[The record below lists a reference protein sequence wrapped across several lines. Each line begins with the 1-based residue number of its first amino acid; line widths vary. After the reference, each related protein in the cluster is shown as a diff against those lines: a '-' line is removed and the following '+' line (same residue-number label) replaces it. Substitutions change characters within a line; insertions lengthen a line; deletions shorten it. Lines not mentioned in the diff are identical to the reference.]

1 MRTARQDEIIRAS
14 LALIAD
20 RGMAGLTYRN
30 LSERFGIT
38 VPAFYRH
45 FASKADIVRGVIEYL
60 QEVSDEVFRD
70 AEVRGADPLDT
81 LRRVLVGYAQ
91 RFAADGGLAA
101 VLFPDEVGGND
112 HELQERILRHMD
124 ENQDR
129 LVRLIGDGVAAGL
142 MRSDLPARRVAFFAM
157 ASLRLEVTQWRLG
170 GRASDLV
177 GNVEAL
183 WHDLEVILRPPE
195 SAGEARSRTETAGD
209 PAARAQAAQTET
221 AGEVTAHGG
230 RRS

>member
-1 MRTARQDEIIRAS
+1 MRTARQDEIIRES

-70 AEVRGADPLDT
+70 AQARGADPLDT
-81 LRRVLVGYAQ
+81 LRLVLLGYAR

-101 VLFPDEVGGND
+101 VLFPDEIGGND
-112 HELQERILRHMD
+112 GELQQSILRHIE
-124 ENQDR
+124 ENQER
-129 LVRLIGDGVAAGL
+129 LLELVDQGVAAGL
-142 MRSDLPARRVAFFAM
+142 MRSDLPPRRVAFFAM
-157 ASLRLEVTQWRLG
+157 ASLRLEVTRWRLG
-170 GRASDLV
+170 GRTSDLV
-177 GNVEAL
+177 GRVETL
-183 WHDLEVILRPPE
+183 WRDLEVILRPPE
-195 SAGEARSRTETAGD
+195 PAAAGRAPQARGEAAAKETADGD
-209 PAARAQAAQTET
+209 
-221 AGEVTAHGG
+221 
-230 RRS
+230 